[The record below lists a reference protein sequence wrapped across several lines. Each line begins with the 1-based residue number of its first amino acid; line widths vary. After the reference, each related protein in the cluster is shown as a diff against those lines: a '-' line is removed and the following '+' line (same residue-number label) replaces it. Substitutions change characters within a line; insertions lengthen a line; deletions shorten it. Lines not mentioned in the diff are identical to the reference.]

1 MYTVT
6 YWVLSVN
13 TASFCAG
20 TQAPVPQVPE
30 HQVQTTPLECLR
42 RRLVLCSLCT
52 YV

>member
-20 TQAPVPQVPE
+20 TQAPAPQVPE
-30 HQVQTTPLECLR
+30 HQVQTALR
-42 RRLVLCSLCT
+42 MSAT
-52 YV
+52 QASFM